1 MTLLDKVIESHRSHE
16 ERMSE
21 LSLPFKQQIIA
32 YIQSEIAR
40 QLPLA
45 LQRAI
50 EVGVDPRIYK

>member
-1 MTLLDKVIESHRSHE
+1 MTLLDKIVQSHKDHE
-16 ERMSE
+16 DRMSD

-45 LQRAI
+45 VKRALEI
-50 EVGVDPRIYK
+50 GVDPRIYK